1 VYNNAQAGV
10 NAHKAT
16 LASAKAALDAELS
29 PIRKRLQSD
38 IDDIMRKVDLRENEQ
53 SGEILEH
60 MRNLLAERIWSNQT
74 KYDALVES
82 LTKQRETL
90 ASLVNKANEKR
101 AAYLTWDNDADV
113 DECRVDPFGGV
124 PKMIPVDVETTLCT
138 LMYVLAAPTTK
149 VPVTKVLTTK
159 VPVTKVSTKVSTAKV
174 PAAKVPVTKVPAA
187 KVPAAKVP
195 AAKVPT
201 AKVPAAKVPTANAP
215 AAKAPT
221 ADAADT
227 TNTAIAAAA
236 AAAKAAAK
244 TTTNSNNKKRSGG
257 RSTRPRKVVKRVRCG
272 PEP

>member
-1 VYNNAQAGV
+1 MYNNAQAGV

-138 LMYVLAAPTTK
+138 LMYVLAAPTTE

-159 VPVTKVSTKVSTAKV
+159 VPVT
-174 PAAKVPVTKVPAA
+174 KVPVTKVPAA

-201 AKVPAAKVPTANAP
+201 AKVPAAKVPTANA
-215 AAKAPT
+215 
-221 ADAADT
+221 ADIT
-227 TNTAIAAAA
+227 KTAIAAAA

>member
-1 VYNNAQAGV
+1 MYNNAQAGV

-201 AKVPAAKVPTANAP
+201 AKVPAAKVPTAKVP
-215 AAKAPT
+215 ADITK
-221 ADAADT
+221 
-227 TNTAIAAAA
+227 TAIAAAA

>member
-138 LMYVLAAPTTK
+138 RMYVLAAPTTQVPAAT
-149 VPVTKVLTTK
+149 VPVTT
-159 VPVTKVSTKVSTAKV
+159 V
-174 PAAKVPVTKVPAA
+174 PAATVPVTKVPAA

-201 AKVPAAKVPTANAP
+201 AKVPAAKVPTANA
-215 AAKAPT
+215 
-221 ADAADT
+221 ADIT
-227 TNTAIAAAA
+227 KTAIAAAA

>member
-149 VPVTKVLTTK
+149 VP
-159 VPVTKVSTKVSTAKV
+159 
-174 PAAKVPVTKVPAA
+174 AAKVPVTKVPAA
-187 KVPAAKVP
+187 KVPATKVP

-201 AKVPAAKVPTANAP
+201 AKVPAAKVPTANA
-215 AAKAPT
+215 
-221 ADAADT
+221 ADIT
-227 TNTAIAAAA
+227 KTAIAAAA